1 MFGCCTWKEVVVPPD
16 PLTAPLNETNGFRDL
31 VGIEPLEGPEPGTSH
46 VVIREIRDE
55 LRQWRGFVHGGVY
68 ATIIDAA
75 LGEAVHSSLGEG
87 GSAVTIELNM
97 NLMRAVAEGG
107 LAAYGRVIHATG
119 SLVVATADVHD
130 EEGNLVASGRGTFRA
145 HRARNGRPDKEEP

>member
-1 MFGCCTWKEVVVPPD
+1 MPPD
-16 PLTAPLNETNGFRDL
+16 PLTAPLHETNGFRDY
-31 VGIEPLEGPEPGTSH
+31 VGIEPADGPEPGVSR

-75 LGEAVHSSLGEG
+75 LGEAVHASLGEG
-87 GSAVTIELNM
+87 GSAVTIELNL
-97 NLMRAVAEGG
+97 NLMRAVADGG
-107 LAAYGRVIHATG
+107 LTAYGRVIHATG

-130 EEGNLVASGRGTFRA
+130 DEGNLVASGRGTFRA
-145 HRARNGRPDKEEP
+145 HRASNGRSDKEKS